1 MLNVILGFTFYILY
15 KFIVFVIYILKYLY
29 YYYELYISFY
39 IKRYDFLIRILLL
52 LLYIINLWYN
62 PDIPINY
69 MADMNNI
76 SNAGNVSSTND
87 VFSTD
92 VSNIPN
98 VSNTANVSNTSGSSV
113 NNPHNFDQ
121 ADFSPNWKRNRALEV
136 LNKLI
141 SSNKEYRM
149 SSGNLPLTKDEKE
162 FITNLLLEDYP
173 EKYCMRTITEGSH
186 RGSLTIVNR
195 LAGSKQKLEFN
206 NSLTLRK
213 GVLEEIRKSIEK
225 HYPSE

>member
-1 MLNVILGFTFYILY
+1 
-15 KFIVFVIYILKYLY
+15 
-29 YYYELYISFY
+29 
-39 IKRYDFLIRILLL
+39 
-52 LLYIINLWYN
+52 
-62 PDIPINY
+62 

-76 SNAGNVSSTND
+76 SSAGNVSND